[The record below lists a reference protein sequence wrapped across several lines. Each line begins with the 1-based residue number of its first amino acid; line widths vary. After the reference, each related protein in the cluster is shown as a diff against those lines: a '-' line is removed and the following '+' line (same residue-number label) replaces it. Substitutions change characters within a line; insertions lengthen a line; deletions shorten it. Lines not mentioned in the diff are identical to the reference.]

1 MCVMYG
7 NNISYIL
14 VGIIL
19 VILLMILLT
28 VIWCMYYSFHSTTSC
43 NELDKVELPKTRA
56 RETSSD
62 ITVIS
67 DGREDSRILE
77 EEIESLHLVM
87 KNVDVQQCC
96 ECSSSFGVK
105 WSHNDTSD
113 KSDVF
118 DVASKCD
125 SVEDKVHG
133 VISSQ
138 VSVEPVSDSEVE
150 SFVNNTK
157 AEDKVV
163 KAAQIQDVPD
173 SNNSQSNVGIIMN
186 VIVNSVL
193 DLSDYIMQ

>member
-1 MCVMYG
+1 MYG

-28 VIWCMYYSFHSTTSC
+28 VIWCMYYSVHNATDCS
-43 NELDKVELPKTRA
+43 EIDKVKLPKTRA

-67 DGREDSRILE
+67 DGREDNRILE

-87 KNVDVQQCC
+87 KNVDVQQCR
-96 ECSSSFGVK
+96 ECSSSLGVK
-105 WSHNDTSD
+105 RSRNDTSD

-125 SVEDKVHG
+125 PVEDKVHD
-133 VISSQ
+133 VISSR
-138 VSVEPVSDSEVE
+138 VSVDQVSDSEVE

-157 AEDKVV
+157 PEDKVV
-163 KAAQIQDVPD
+163 KAAQIQNVPD
-173 SNNSQSNVGIIMN
+173 FNNSQSSVGIIMN
-186 VIVNSVL
+186 VIVDSVL
-193 DLSDYIMQ
+193 NLSDYIVQ